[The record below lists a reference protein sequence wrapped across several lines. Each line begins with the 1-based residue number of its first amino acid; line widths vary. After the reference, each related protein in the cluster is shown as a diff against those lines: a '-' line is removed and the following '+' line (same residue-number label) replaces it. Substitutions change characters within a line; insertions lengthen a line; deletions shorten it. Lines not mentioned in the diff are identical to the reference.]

1 MTLSTVVNLR
11 QISARHSKSASFNN
25 LLAVLFGENVTW
37 IWSKEKKRDKKFPT
51 EDTIK
56 AF

>member
-1 MTLSTVVNLR
+1 M
-11 QISARHSKSASFNN
+11 RHSKSASFNN

-51 EDTIK
+51 EDTIE